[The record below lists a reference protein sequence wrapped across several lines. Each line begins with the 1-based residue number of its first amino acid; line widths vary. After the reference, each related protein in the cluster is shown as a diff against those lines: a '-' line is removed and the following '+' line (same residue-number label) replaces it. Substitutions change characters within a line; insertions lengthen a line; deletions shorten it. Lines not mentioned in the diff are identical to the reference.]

1 MSKRIVAQV
10 ARVIAMIGALALC
23 GCTSNATWTAG
34 HYFSSGDQFVPI
46 YPDRLLSL
54 TDTEVHDPQA
64 P

>member
-10 ARVIAMIGALALC
+10 ARVIAVIGTLALS
-23 GCTSNATWTAG
+23 GCTSNATWAAS

-46 YPDRLLSL
+46 VPDRLLSL
-54 TDTEVHDPQA
+54 ADTEAHDPQA

>member
-10 ARVIAMIGALALC
+10 IRVIAVIGTLALC
-23 GCTSNATWTAG
+23 GCTSNATWAAS

-46 YPDRLLSL
+46 VPDRLLSL
-54 TDTEVHDPQA
+54 ADTEAHDPQA

>member
-10 ARVIAMIGALALC
+10 ARVIAVIGTLALC
-23 GCTSNATWTAG
+23 GCTSNATWAAS

-46 YPDRLLSL
+46 FPDRLLSL
-54 TDTEVHDPQA
+54 TDTEAHDPQA